1 MQIRLRETT
10 APVRL
15 MAGRGRL
22 KNSGGSGLISL
33 QVFGRHVVLRDL
45 FCVNF
50 GHVRVGC
57 IFHAADGFRLIGLP
71 LLDQFFNA
79 CGACLRPVR
88 QSLGIPRLA
97 G

>member
-1 MQIRLRETT
+1 M
-10 APVRL
+10 
-15 MAGRGRL
+15 
-22 KNSGGSGLISL
+22 
-33 QVFGRHVVLRDL
+33 QVFGRHVVLGDL
-45 FCVNF
+45 FCVDF

-79 CGACLRPVR
+79 GRACLGPVR
-88 QSLGIPRLA
+88 QSLGVPRLA